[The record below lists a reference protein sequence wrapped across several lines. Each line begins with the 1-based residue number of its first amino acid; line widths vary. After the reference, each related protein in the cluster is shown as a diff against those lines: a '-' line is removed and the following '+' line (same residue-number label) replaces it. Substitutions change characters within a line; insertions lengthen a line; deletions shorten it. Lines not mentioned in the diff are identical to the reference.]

1 MKTFIFIPIAALI
14 LMTSGCATLQPAPT
28 PDLTA
33 DLDPVLSE
41 DATTESV
48 PASVLF
54 SENVN
59 NFDADEHDAEQST
72 QDLFDQALDFCNAS
86 QDFWQKGELDNAL
99 QSLDQAYSLILNI
112 DILDSPKLIQ
122 QKEDLRYMISRRI
135 LEIYAS
141 RNTVVNGSH
150 NAIPIII
157 NKEVQKEIDCFTKRE
172 RRFFAE
178 SLKRSGRYRPMILS
192 KLKEA
197 GLPPELSWLPL
208 VESGFKVNALSKARA
223 LGLWQF
229 IPSTGYM
236 YGLKRDLFI
245 DERLDPE
252 KATQAAAEYLKNMHG
267 IFGDWSTVLAAYNCG
282 EGRVLRIIRS
292 QNVNY
297 LDNFWDLY
305 GRLPSETARYL
316 PRFLATLHIVNNL
329 ETYGFSDIVPDSPLE
344 FETVH
349 VKKQVKLKDVAQ
361 TLDVSEQ
368 TLKAL
373 NPELRYGIL
382 PKDDYAL
389 NIPPGKKETL
399 LAGIDALTVSVPPQK
414 AFVYH
419 RVVFGETLSTIARRY
434 RTSTVA
440 IARANNI
447 SRKNFIVAGKILKI
461 PQGGQS
467 LSQWSSYERPS
478 FTPDR
483 STSRHVVKRG
493 DSLWNIARKYD
504 TTVRKIMALNHLSGN
519 TLSIGQVLQLPDRSG
534 PVASTEKSAAGVYHV
549 KRGDS
554 PFTIA
559 MQHNMPVSRL
569 LRLNQLTANSKI
581 YPGQEL
587 YIE

>member
-1 MKTFIFIPIAALI
+1 MKSFILLPVAALVF
-14 LMTSGCATLQPAPT
+14 LMGCTVFSPSQRPALP
-28 PDLTA
+28 A
-33 DLDPVLSE
+33 DIDPVLSE
-41 DATTESV
+41 DTTTESV
-48 PASVLF
+48 PDPGLF
-54 SENVN
+54 SENVTG
-59 NFDADEHDAEQST
+59 FDSEDPNAEQST
-72 QDLFDQALDFCNAS
+72 QDLFDQALDFCSAS

-99 QSLDQAYSLILNI
+99 QSLDQAYSLILST
-112 DILDSPKLIQ
+112 DILDSAKLIQ
-122 QKEDLRYMISRRI
+122 QKEDLRFMISRRI

-141 RNTVVNGSH
+141 RITVVNGSH

-157 NKEVQKEIDCFTKRE
+157 NNEVQKEIDCFTKRE

-178 SLKRSGRYRPMILS
+178 SLKRSGRYRPMILE

-252 KATQAAAEYLKNMHG
+252 KATLAAAEYLKNMHG

-292 QNVNY
+292 QNINY

-305 GRLPSETARYL
+305 GRLPAETARYL

-329 ETYGFSDIVPDSPLE
+329 ETYGFHDIVPDPPFE
-344 FETVH
+344 YETVH
-349 VKKQVKLKDVAQ
+349 VQKQAKLKDVAQ
-361 TLDVSEQ
+361 TLNVSEED
-368 TLKAL
+368 LKAL

-382 PKDDYAL
+382 PKDEYAL
-389 NIPPGKKETL
+389 NIPPGKKDIL
-399 LAGIDALTVSVPPQK
+399 LAGIDSLKVSVPPQK
-414 AFVYH
+414 AVLYH
-419 RVVFGETLSTIARRY
+419 RVVFGETLSTIARKY

-461 PQGGQS
+461 PQAGQS
-467 LSQWSSYERPS
+467 SSQLASYEPKT

-483 STSRHVVKRG
+483 TTTRHRVKRG

-504 TTVRKIMALNHLSGN
+504 TTVHKIMAHNQLSGN
-519 TLSIGQVLQLPDRSG
+519 TLRIGQVLQIPERPGSG
-534 PVASTEKSAAGVYHV
+534 ASVAKAGTSVYHV

-569 LRLNQLTANSKI
+569 LRLNQLTASSKI